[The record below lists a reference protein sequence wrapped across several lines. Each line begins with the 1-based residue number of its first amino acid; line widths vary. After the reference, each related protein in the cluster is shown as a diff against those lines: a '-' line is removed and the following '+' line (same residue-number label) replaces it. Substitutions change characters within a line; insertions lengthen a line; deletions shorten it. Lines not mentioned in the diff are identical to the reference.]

1 MTKTISNLS
10 PFIPRPKMNLPRLA
24 SELQLLI
31 VEKLESRELSRL
43 SRTNH
48 YFHSLC
54 TPALERLA
62 QEPRGQLCA
71 LWWAIL
77 KKHPPLV
84 QLLLSKGHDINHL
97 PHPLYFGTALHVAVM
112 ARNHPLIT
120 FFLENPALNMN
131 KLDMD
136 GDTALHK
143 AIAKRD
149 LEAVKLLHA
158 VGVDLEIADRFGQT
172 PLLLALRRRHMLGGG
187 HMRII
192 EFLLQNGAD
201 VNAQLP
207 DTGWGEP
214 YFTFLQGSVWS
225 GSERLV
231 RLALEYGA
239 DPEVRDNEHKRA
251 IDNAIESGLTGIVEL
266 LRGEV
271 SLPLDMDVESDLDS
285 EWSDT
290 SSS

>member
-1 MTKTISNLS
+1 
-10 PFIPRPKMNLPRLA
+10 MNLPRLA
-24 SELQLLI
+24 SELQILI

-62 QEPRGQLCA
+62 QEPREHLCA

-77 KKHPPLV
+77 KNHPPLV
-84 QLLLSKGHDINHL
+84 KLLLSKGHDINHL

-112 ARNHPLIT
+112 VRNHPLIT
-120 FFLENPALNMN
+120 FFLENPALDMN

-136 GDTALHK
+136 LNTALHK
-143 AIAKRD
+143 AIQVRD

-158 VGVDLEIADRFGQT
+158 AGADLEIVDRFGQT
-172 PLLLALRRRHMLGGG
+172 PLFLALRSRHMYGRGYMG
-187 HMRII
+187 IM
-192 EFLLQNGAD
+192 EFLLKNGAD
-201 VNAQLP
+201 VNARLP
-207 DTGWGEP
+207 DTGWFEP
-214 YFTFLQGSVWS
+214 YITFLQGSVWA

-231 RLALEYGA
+231 RLALEHGA
-239 DPEVRDNEHKRA
+239 DPEVRDSRHKRA
-251 IDNAIESGLTGIVEL
+251 IDNAIEEGLTGIVDI

-271 SLPLDMDVESDLDS
+271 SLPLDTDVESDLET
-285 EWSDT
+285 EWSDA
-290 SSS
+290 SSG

>member
-1 MTKTISNLS
+1 MSLI
-10 PFIPRPKMNLPRLA
+10 RLA

-62 QEPRGQLCA
+62 QEPREHLCA
-71 LWWAIL
+71 LWWAIS
-77 KKHPPLV
+77 KNYPPLV
-84 QLLLSKGHDINHL
+84 KLLLSKGHDINHL
-97 PHPLYFGTALHVAVM
+97 DGGLYFGTALHISTM
-112 ARNHPLIT
+112 ARNHQLMMY
-120 FFLENPALNMN
+120 FLENPALDMN

-149 LEAVKLLHA
+149 LEAVKLLQA
-158 VGVDLEIADRFGQT
+158 AGVDLEIADRFGQT
-172 PLLLALRRRHMLGGG
+172 PLLLALRSKHMYGRGYMG
-187 HMRII
+187 IM
-192 EFLLQNGAD
+192 EFLLKNGAD
-201 VNAQLP
+201 VNARLP
-207 DTGWGEP
+207 DTGWFEP
-214 YFTFLQGSVWS
+214 YITFLQGSVWA

-231 RLALEYGA
+231 RLALEHGA
-239 DPEVRDNEHKRA
+239 DPEVRDSRHKRA
-251 IDNAIESGLTGIVEL
+251 IDNAIEEGLTGIVDI

-271 SLPLDMDVESDLDS
+271 SLPLDTDVESDLETD
-285 EWSDT
+285 WSDA
-290 SSS
+290 SSG